1 MVVHPSTGHQNP
13 SYLPQFSPIYF
24 HLNFPPIS
32 PSQSSSPIYIL
43 IPSPHFLSLKNFF
56 HTQIFSIISNSTQ
69 FGKKFFYMPYKIPR
83 ILYHCPSK
91 NPLILSLNKYS
102 QSRIILEISLQ
113 LSNENYFPELLNPH
127 LTILT
132 YYVIIYYGNRCG
144 YAQSPINIELNSGP
158 KGQYI

>member
-13 SYLPQFSPIYF
+13 SYLPQFSSIYF
-24 HLNFPPIS
+24 HLNFFPYIS
-32 PSQSSSPIYIL
+32 ISIFISHIYSHPLSIFFVIKKIFFILKSFLSSPI
-43 IPSPHFLSLKNFF
+43 PH
-56 HTQIFSIISNSTQ
+56 NSE
-69 FGKKFFYMPYKIPR
+69 KKFFYMPAQTPR
-83 ILYHCPSK
+83 ILYHLPSK

-144 YAQSPINIELNSGP
+144 YAQ
-158 KGQYI
+158 

>member
-24 HLNFPPIS
+24 HLNFSPIS

-43 IPSPHFLSLKNFF
+43 LPTPIFLLLKNFF
-56 HTQIFSIISNSTQ
+56 HPQIFSIIPNSTQ
-69 FGKKFFYMPYKIPR
+69 FGKKFFYMPVQIPI
-83 ILYHCPSK
+83 ILYHLLSK
-91 NPLILSLNKYS
+91 NHIILSLNKYS

-113 LSNENYFPELLNPH
+113 NSRPIYFPELLNHH

-132 YYVIIYYGNRCG
+132 YYVII
-144 YAQSPINIELNSGP
+144 
-158 KGQYI
+158 

>member
-24 HLNFPPIS
+24 HLNFFPYISILIFISHIYS
-32 PSQSSSPIYIL
+32 PSHLHI
-43 IPSPHFLSLKNFF
+43 FLSLKNFF
-56 HTQIFSIISNSTQ
+56 HTQIFSIIPNSTQ
-69 FGKKFFYMPYKIPR
+69 FGKKFFYMPAKIPR
-83 ILYHCPSK
+83 ILYHLPSI

-113 LSNENYFPELLNPH
+113 LSNENYFPELLKPH

-132 YYVIIYYGNRCG
+132 YYVIIYHGNR
-144 YAQSPINIELNSGP
+144 NIVGQGP
-158 KGQYI
+158 KF